1 METTKRCPHCG
12 ATLPEGSLF
21 CYKCGTKLETPT
33 TDTTTDYSEI
43 LNDQK
48 APTSAQDENIPI
60 DELLGQ
66 THVINSLMSELDE
79 IVKGDGSDLP
89 VTPSVKH
96 IQQEDEPVMSKPMPE
111 APVKTSKPESKV
123 NKVEN
128 TSPFAWEIPSFT
140 SSTDVI
146 EDTAEDT
153 IEDERPQENPAVEQ
167 PERKVLSRAAR
178 RKQLEDT
185 DPYDVSSPSTYT
197 EEDEEDHTVP
207 PVKKEKKKKKSFLFE
222 NDDDDDEDDDED
234 YEEERPSRSLKK
246 EKKKSFLFEDED
258 DDDEDYDEDEDFED
272 EYEEKH
278 IWPVVV
284 GLILLIIV
292 VGTVFLIMFKPAVI
306 NKGIDGINGI
316 FHTEI
321 KHLGATEEPLET
333 ITPVTPTPEVID
345 TTIYDADHNYFSS
358 VASLYASFYKEY
370 IDAYN
375 SGDIQSLNHVTDSLR
390 AEIQDRYTNYNS
402 GLGFEAQF
410 TYIDLDSYVISE
422 VQEDGYYN
430 VSFNTYQ
437 ENKCWDKET
446 NEEKDNNPTM
456 AISIRYNPETG
467 DYYLSSMKIDGGI
480 VLGTN
485 MIDVTNW

>member
-33 TDTTTDYSEI
+33 TDTIPDYSKI
-43 LNDQK
+43 LNNQTT
-48 APTSAQDENIPI
+48 PTSAQDENIPI
-60 DELLGQ
+60 DDLLGQ

-89 VTPSVKH
+89 VTPSVKP
-96 IQQEDEPVMSKPMPE
+96 IQQDDEIAMSKSIPE
-111 APVKTSKPESKV
+111 TPVKSSKPEVKV

-140 SSTDVI
+140 SSTDTI
-146 EDTAEDT
+146 EDTVEDT
-153 IEDERPQENPAVEQ
+153 TEEEIPQEKTAVE
-167 PERKVLSRAAR
+167 PERKVLSRATR

-185 DPYDVSSPSTYT
+185 DPYDVSSTSSYI
-197 EEDEEDHTVP
+197 EDEEDHTVP
-207 PVKKEKKKKKSFLFE
+207 PIKKEKKKKKKSFLFE
-222 NDDDDDEDDDED
+222 DDDEDEDED
-234 YEEERPSRSLKK
+234 EEERQSRSLKK
-246 EKKKSFLFEDED
+246 EKKKSFLFEDDED
-258 DDDEDYDEDEDFED
+258 EEDYDEDEDFED

-333 ITPVTPTPEVID
+333 ITPVTPTPDAID
-345 TTIYDADHNYFSS
+345 TTIYDANHNYFSAIS
-358 VASLYASFYKEY
+358 HLYTSFYKEY

-402 GLGFEAQF
+402 GLGFEALF
-410 TYIDLDSYVISE
+410 TYIDLDSYVISD